1 MGKTHYC
8 SIDRANESDNNDY
21 YGTAACGLEYFEN
34 GDDDIKYVTCKN
46 CLRVVAKSNKKAK
59 ATLPKHIVRHSAFK
73 ECEPNR
79 HKARDNAFGV
89 TWCVKCGRLFTK
101 PCGKPLQES
110 DKIVVHC
117 A

>member
-1 MGKTHYC
+1 MKQNST
-8 SIDRANESDNNDY
+8 E
-21 YGTAACGLEYFEN
+21 TQ
-34 GDDDIKYVTCKN
+34 
-46 CLRVVAKSNKKAK
+46 
-59 ATLPKHIVRHSAFK
+59 LPKHIVRHSAFK

-79 HKARDNAFGV
+79 HKQRDNTFGV